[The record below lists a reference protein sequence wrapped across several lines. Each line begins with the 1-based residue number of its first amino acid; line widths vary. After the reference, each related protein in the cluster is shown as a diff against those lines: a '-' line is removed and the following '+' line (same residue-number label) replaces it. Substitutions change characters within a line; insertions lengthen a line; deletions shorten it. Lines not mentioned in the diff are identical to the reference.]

1 MDEHTLRVLLNTLN
15 RITVSGEENMGYVLG
30 CIKLVKDALA
40 QKAQERSGEQK

>member
-30 CIKLVKDALA
+30 CIKLVKDTLA
-40 QKAQERSGEQK
+40 KMAQERGEEKK